1 MRPVTRPV
9 LFRFCYILLVNLVFG
24 VPFVSFWFFLV
35 LRPHVADEV
44 MVGLY
49 VYMTPTNVSKRPSIL
64 CIYREINLVIK
75 KQDAGD
81 VWLCDNLPYMFNN
94 KSCKCRVYFQLE

>member
-9 LFRFCYILLVNLVFG
+9 LFRFCCILLVNLVFG

-49 VYMTPTNVSKRPSIL
+49 VYMTPTNVFKRQKT
-64 CIYREINLVIK
+64 INI
-75 KQDAGD
+75 
-81 VWLCDNLPYMFNN
+81 MHISRN
-94 KSCKCRVYFQLE
+94 KPRNQEARCRGCVVV

>member
-9 LFRFCYILLVNLVFG
+9 LFRFCCILLVNLVFG

-64 CIYREINLVIK
+64 CIYREINLVNK
-75 KQDAGD
+75 KQDAED
-81 VWLCDNLPYMFNN
+81 VWLFDNLPYMFNN